1 MRNFYHPDVF
11 SNRRFLITLSIV
23 VAGTILAVFASGSSN
38 AAARS
43 PASKSVA
50 SVPRWAAAARG
61 LPAGGKNFWM
71 QTHGPKGGEG
81 IALARNSIGHVFIGT
96 QGGGIFRS
104 TDNAETWT
112 DVNNGLTDT
121 NVRSLAINNAS
132 GHIFSGTWSSGVF
145 RSTDNGDSWTAV
157 NNGLGSLSVRS
168 LVINPGGDVFAGT
181 TQG

>member
-43 PASKSVA
+43 PASKSAA

-61 LPAGGKNFWM
+61 LPAGGKKFWM
-71 QTHGPKGGEG
+71 QTHGPEGGEG

-112 DVNNGLTDT
+112 DVNNGLKTPT
-121 NVRSLAINNAS
+121 CAPSQLITPAVTSLAER
-132 GHIFSGTWSSGVF
+132 GVVEF
-145 RSTDNGDSWTAV
+145 FGRLITETVGP
-157 NNGLGSLSVRS
+157 R
-168 LVINPGGDVFAGT
+168 
-181 TQG
+181 